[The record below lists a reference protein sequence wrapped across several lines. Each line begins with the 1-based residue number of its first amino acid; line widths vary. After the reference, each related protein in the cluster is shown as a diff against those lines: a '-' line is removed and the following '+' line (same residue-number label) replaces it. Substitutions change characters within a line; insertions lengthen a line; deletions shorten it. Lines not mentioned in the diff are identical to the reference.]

1 MNLSRV
7 QLLRFI
13 DVVEKQQNVNH
24 NVEKDDYMKIYYIVS
39 EWVKKYKNTK
49 LQKKLSIEL
58 VLPGC
63 LWRESLKIP
72 KTRVVTSND
81 ISLYVQY

>member
-39 EWVKKYKNTK
+39 EWVKN
-49 LQKKLSIEL
+49 I
-58 VLPGC
+58 
-63 LWRESLKIP
+63 KIRNF
-72 KTRVVTSND
+72 KRSFR
-81 ISLYVQY
+81 